1 MKKKLPTILTIFV
14 VVAIILF
21 VAFVVDMIIGLSR

>member
-1 MKKKLPTILTIFV
+1 MKKKLPTILIIFV